1 MMGWLKNDG
10 LVWKMLELFPRSNFF
25 FLVMGKR
32 EETMTE
38 KTPVTVDE
46 VRDAQD
52 NFKNGATEHENKN
65 YKEAIAAFKKSA
77 MIHPFDEKHL
87 SELEAK
93 LKEASYKL
101 QQESIAFMGCA
112 AVHLNEMIHGLDDDQ
127 KQEVPVDESLMNAF
141 KEW

>member
-1 MMGWLKNDG
+1 
-10 LVWKMLELFPRSNFF
+10 MLELFPRSNFF

-52 NFKNGATEHENKN
+52 NFKNGATEHESKN

-87 SELEAK
+87 SELEVK

-112 AVHLNEMIHGLDDDQ
+112 AVHLNEMIHGLDEDQ

>member
-10 LVWKMLELFPRSNFF
+10 LVWKMLKLFPRSNFF

-52 NFKNGATEHENKN
+52 NFKNGATEHESKN

>member
-1 MMGWLKNDG
+1 
-10 LVWKMLELFPRSNFF
+10 
-25 FLVMGKR
+25 MGKR
-32 EETMTE
+32 EENMTE
-38 KTPVTVDE
+38 KTPITVDE

-52 NFKNGATEHENKN
+52 NFKNGATQHENKN

>member
-52 NFKNGATEHENKN
+52 NFKNGATEHESKN
-65 YKEAIAAFKKSA
+65 YTEAIAAFKKSA

-112 AVHLNEMIHGLDDDQ
+112 AVHLNEMIHGLDEDQ

>member
-52 NFKNGATEHENKN
+52 SFKNGATEHESKN